1 MEELP
6 LCSRSSPAK
15 TLKSFNVS
23 SNNFMLTDFNNKNV
37 LITGGSR
44 GIGRACAKLFSD
56 LNANVIITY
65 KSNLAEGRQT
75 LELLNNKQNHSLY
88 ELDISKPE
96 DIKQMFEQVIEK
108 YERLDVLVN
117 NAGVYIEHK
126 IDNSSFE
133 EWQKAWNET
142 IAANLTGVSNLCYF
156 AAQQMIKQNKGK
168 IVNISSRGAFRGEP
182 EHPAYA
188 ASKAGLNAMSQ
199 SLAVALG
206 RYNIT
211 VGVAAPGFVETN
223 MAAPYLQ
230 SEAGEMI
237 KKQSP
242 LNRVATPEEVAR
254 LVAVLASDGLEF
266 MTGGI
271 VDFNGA
277 SYLRT

>member
-1 MEELP
+1 
-6 LCSRSSPAK
+6 
-15 TLKSFNVS
+15 
-23 SNNFMLTDFNNKNV
+23 MLTDFTGKNI

-65 KSNLAEGRQT
+65 KSNLAEAQQT
-75 LELLNNKQNHSLY
+75 LALLNSQQNHSLFQ
-88 ELDISKPE
+88 LDILKPE
-96 DIKQMFEQVIEK
+96 DIKQVFQQVIEM

-126 IDNSSFE
+126 IDKASFE

-142 IAANLTGVSNLCYF
+142 IATNLTGVSNLCYF
-156 AAQQMIKQNKGK
+156 AAQQMIKQKQGK

-182 EHPAYA
+182 DHPAYG

-206 RYNIT
+206 KHSIT
-211 VGVAAPGFVETN
+211 VGVVAPGFVETD
-223 MAAPYLQ
+223 MAAAYLH

-254 LVAVLASDGLEF
+254 LVAVFASDGLEF

-271 VDFNGA
+271 VDLNGA

>member
-1 MEELP
+1 MI
-6 LCSRSSPAK
+6 
-15 TLKSFNVS
+15 
-23 SNNFMLTDFNNKNV
+23 TDFINKNV

-56 LNANVIITY
+56 LNARVIVTY
-65 KSNLAEGRQT
+65 KSNLEEAKKT
-75 LELLNNKQNHSLY
+75 MELLNNSQNHSLFQ
-88 ELDISKPE
+88 LDISKPE
-96 DIKQMFEQVIEK
+96 DIQQLFAQVIEK
-108 YERLDVLVN
+108 YKQLDVLVN

-126 IDNSSFE
+126 IDNVLFE
-133 EWQKAWNET
+133 EWQNAWNET

-156 AAQQMIKQNKGK
+156 AAKQMIKQKQGK

-182 EHPAYA
+182 DHPAYA

-206 RYNIT
+206 KHNIT
-211 VGVAAPGFVETN
+211 VGVAAPGFVETD
-223 MAAPYLQ
+223 MAATYLQ
-230 SEAGEMI
+230 GEAGEMI

-242 LNRVATPEEVAR
+242 LHRVAAPEEVAR
-254 LVAVLASDGLEF
+254 LVAVLASEGLEF